1 MAQRWDMF
9 KGFRELKG
17 VGQHLVNLV
26 YPPSCIACSAALA
39 DDDGLC
45 PACWRQIPFITH
57 PICARYGTPLPVDH
71 GGMMLSPLAIADPP
85 VFERARAVARYD
97 GVARDLVH
105 GLKYGDRVE
114 LARIMAQWMVREGSE
129 LLADSTLL
137 VPVPLHRFRLWHR
150 RFNQAAA
157 LAEGIGRQ
165 TGIPIGYESLL
176 RVKATRPQV
185 GLTRSERSANLEKA
199 FKANPADLTR
209 IAGAR
214 IVLIDD
220 VMTTAATGNA
230 AARMLLKAGAASVDL
245 LVFALVAKAG

>member
-1 MAQRWDMF
+1 
-9 KGFRELKG
+9 
-17 VGQHLVNLV
+17 
-26 YPPSCIACSAALA
+26 
-39 DDDGLC
+39 
-45 PACWRQIPFITH
+45 
-57 PICARYGTPLPVDH
+57 
-71 GGMMLSPLAIADPP
+71 MLSPLAIADPP
-85 VFERARAVARYD
+85 VFGRARAVARYD
-97 GVARDLVH
+97 GIARDLVH

-114 LARIMAQWMVREGSE
+114 LARIMAQWMVREGSD
-129 LLADSTLL
+129 LLADCTLL
-137 VPVPLHRFRLWHR
+137 VPVPLHRFRLWRR

-165 TGIPIGYESLL
+165 TGIPVGYESLL

-185 GLTRSERSANLEKA
+185 GLTRSERSTNLEKA
-199 FKANPADLTR
+199 FKANPVDLTR

-230 AARMLLKAGAASVDL
+230 TARTLLKAGAASVDL